1 MTHTAESIYRRNSK
15 LKWERNDDTD
25 SWTADTANG
34 VCIAFRD
41 PLDYEMCGR
50 QAETLNRFNEMTK
63 SNRSKL
69 K

>member
-1 MTHTAESIYRRNSK
+1 MGAY
-15 LKWERNDDTD
+15 DDSTE
-25 SWTADTANG
+25 SWTAAEGTG
-34 VCIAFRD
+34 ICIAFRD

>member
-15 LKWERNDDTD
+15 LKWERNDDND
-25 SWTADTANG
+25 SWTAATANG

>member
-15 LKWERNDDTD
+15 LKWERDDDTD
-25 SWTADTANG
+25 SWTAATANG